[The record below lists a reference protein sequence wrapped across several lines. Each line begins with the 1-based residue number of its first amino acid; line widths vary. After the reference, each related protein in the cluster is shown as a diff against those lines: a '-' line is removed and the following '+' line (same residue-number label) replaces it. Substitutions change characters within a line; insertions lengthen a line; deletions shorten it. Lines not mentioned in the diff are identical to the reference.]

1 LTGATEP
8 VQPAD
13 PAAGEGD
20 PAASAVAFVEP
31 KNLYFLVDIA
41 WTALFLGALLLA
53 LWQQQQAPQRGF
65 FLAINAW
72 ATQVPAAAWSFL
84 TLLGETPVLFA
95 FLSPLLLWQPQL
107 FVAVLAAVPLGGVLS
122 VALKTWASAPR
133 PATLIDNTLFTII
146 GPLLNNASF
155 PSGHTLTAFA
165 AALALV
171 AAGRRQGTAVDSGH
185 DAGWARVSGAALV
198 LLLAGLVGLSRIA
211 VGAHW
216 PVDVLAGAA
225 CGALAGQSGAWLA
238 GRYPVVWQSAVSR
251 FAIGQVMLFTALWL
265 VLRPTDYPLGR
276 AAIALAVACALATVV
291 GQFVFWW
298 RLLRRKQVTK

>member
-1 LTGATEP
+1 
-8 VQPAD
+8 
-13 PAAGEGD
+13 
-20 PAASAVAFVEP
+20 
-31 KNLYFLVDIA
+31 
-41 WTALFLGALLLA
+41 LLLT
-53 LWQQQQAPQRGF
+53 LWQQQQAPQRGL

-95 FLSPLLLWQPQL
+95 FLSPLLLWRPKL
-107 FVAVLAAVPLGGVLS
+107 FVAVLAAVPLGGALS
-122 VALKTWASAPR
+122 VALKAWANAPR

-165 AALALV
+165 AAVALV
-171 AAGRRQGTAVDSGH
+171 AAGRRQGTAVDSGR
-185 DAGWARVSGAALV
+185 DAWWARVIGAALV

-238 GRYPVVWQSAVSR
+238 GRYTVVWQSAVSR
-251 FAIGQVMLFTALWL
+251 FAIGQAMLLTALWL
-265 VLRPTDYPLGR
+265 LLRPTDYPLGR
-276 AAIALAVACALATVV
+276 AAIALAVACAMVTVL
-291 GQFVFWW
+291 GQFVAW
-298 RLLRRKQVTK
+298 RRSMGRSMPQKSQAARRTGNSV